1 MDLIYLIAVH
11 FISHHTPHLHNKT
24 YLVWVV
30 SALWLVELKMSLV

>member
-24 YLVWVV
+24 YLVLVL
-30 SALWLVELKMSLV
+30 SAVWSVELKMWLV